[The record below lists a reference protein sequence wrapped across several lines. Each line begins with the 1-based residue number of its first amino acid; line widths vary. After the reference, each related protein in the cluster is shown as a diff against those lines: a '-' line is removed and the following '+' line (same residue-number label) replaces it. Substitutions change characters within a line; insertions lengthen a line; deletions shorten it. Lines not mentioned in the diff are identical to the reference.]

1 MAVFIFLVVMREHGG
16 SVDDCSLTSDD
27 LKQRT
32 VAHQLD
38 IGDYEGAKEAETKV
52 RAIDR
57 LLKRNT
63 LNGPRPPEMAIK
75 LLCHQNFSR
84 KQTFLGQS
92 SSQDLEL
99 LPLDVKRTVVART

>member
-1 MAVFIFLVVMREHGG
+1 
-16 SVDDCSLTSDD
+16 VDDCSLTSDD